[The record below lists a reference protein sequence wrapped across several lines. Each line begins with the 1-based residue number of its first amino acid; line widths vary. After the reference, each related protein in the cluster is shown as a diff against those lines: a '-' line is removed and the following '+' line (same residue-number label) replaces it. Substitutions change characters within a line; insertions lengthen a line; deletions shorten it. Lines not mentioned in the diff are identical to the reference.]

1 MENEDTESFRT
12 HLMSYNYDRLFNTLD
27 FLVDYYRMTIPD
39 NFQAQKAVEDVMDLR
54 NRIEKMKD
62 EEFYGSTK

>member
-1 MENEDTESFRT
+1 MENEDTEAFRI

-39 NFQAQKAVEDVMDLR
+39 SYQSQKAVEDVINLR
-54 NRIEKMKD
+54 NKIEKMKD
-62 EEFYGSTK
+62 EELHGRTK